1 MEGARGGNEE
11 LRHCCTLCPV
21 ADGLTAVLSWNAYVK
36 SGNRDLV
43 AGLPCHPLCI
53 PAIPNLRSCSNEQL
67 WTKICTL
74 PQLERRV
81 PCEKRGRLEPSDNR
95 WNRKL
100 AGRPQPPTKTND
112 GGALK
117 NRFARIPTLQRA
129 HHKFR
134 WERKHKKPNI
144 PSSLGGSHT
153 AQHDSTINLSF
164 LNSSRLS
171 HPPSAHSSF
180 CFVSL

>member
-1 MEGARGGNEE
+1 MRTSNPEIVTFYLAC
-11 LRHCCTLCPV
+11 LVILC
-21 ADGLTAVLSWNAYVK
+21 AF
-36 SGNRDLV
+36 
-43 AGLPCHPLCI
+43 LPSPTSEAAPTSI
-53 PAIPNLRSCSNEQL
+53 YGQKFA
-67 WTKICTL
+67 L
-74 PQLERRV
+74 PQLKRRV

-95 WNRKL
+95 WNRNF
-100 AGRPQPPTKTND
+100 AGRPQPPTKIND

-134 WERKHKKPNI
+134 WEQKHKKPNI